1 MNNISTSIKQTES
14 LFEVVLNTVSD
25 AVSVV
30 DNDFKIKFQNKT
42 LTQLYGSRVGE
53 HCYKAYRSRTEPCEG
68 CLVREVLED
77 GKDRRWVIDM
87 TLPNGDILLLE
98 VSSAAIKDEKGKIT
112 GAVEVSRNVT
122 EQKKAEAIL
131 NKTLLERN
139 EVLKQLSNELSD
151 ATGYVKT
158 VLPQPITSGPLL
170 IDSRFIPSASLGGDS
185 FGYHW
190 IDEDHFAMYLLDVS
204 GHGWSAAL
212 LSVSAINVLRSHALP
227 DTDFRDPQ
235 QVLFALN
242 NMFPG
247 EMHNDMFFT
256 IWYGVYNLSSRQ
268 MAYASGGHPP
278 ALLFYSSSNERTKMS
293 QLRTPNFVIGGRPNT
308 VYQGETRLISRPSRL
323 YIFSDGVFDITKIDG
338 SIWGLNEFLE
348 FMTKT
353 FNAEHSILDR
363 ILGYAQEISQKE
375 AFDDDFTILEIF
387 FE

>member
-1 MNNISTSIKQTES
+1 MNISTSIKQIES

-25 AVSVV
+25 GVIVV
-30 DNDFKIKFQNKT
+30 DNDLKVKFQNKT
-42 LTQLYGSRVGE
+42 LTQLYGSKVGE
-53 HCYKAYRSRTEPCEG
+53 PCYNAYRGRTKPCED
-68 CLVREVLED
+68 CLILEVLKD
-77 GKDRRWVIDM
+77 GKNRRWITDI
-87 TLPNGDILLLE
+87 TLPNGDTLLLE

-112 GAVEVSRNVT
+112 GAVEVSRDVT
-122 EQKKAEAIL
+122 KQKKAEAIL
-131 NKTLLERN
+131 NKTLLDRN
-139 EVLKQLSNELSD
+139 EVLKQLSHELSD

-170 IDSRFIPSASLGGDS
+170 TDWRFIPSLSLGGDS

-190 IDEDHFAMYLLDVS
+190 IDEDYFAMYLLDVS

-212 LSVSAINVLRSHALP
+212 LSVSVINVLRSHALP

-242 NMFPG
+242 NTFPG
-247 EMHNDMFFT
+247 EQHNDMFFT

-278 ALLFYSSSNERTKMS
+278 ALLFCGSSNEQLKVN
-293 QLRTPNFVIGGRPNT
+293 QLRTPNFVIGGRRDA
-308 VYQGETRLISRPSRL
+308 VYQGKTQLINRPSRL
-323 YIFSDGVFDITKIDG
+323 YVFSDGVFDITKIDG
-338 SIWGLNEFLE
+338 SIWGFNKFLE

-353 FNAEHSILDR
+353 FNAEHSVLEGILD
-363 ILGYAQEISQKE
+363 YARGISQKE
-375 AFDDDFTILEIF
+375 GFDDDFTILEIF

>member
-1 MNNISTSIKQTES
+1 MNISTSIKQIES

-25 AVSVV
+25 GVIVV
-30 DNDFKIKFQNKT
+30 DNDLKVKFQNKT
-42 LTQLYGSRVGE
+42 LTQLYGSKVGE
-53 HCYKAYRSRTEPCEG
+53 PCYKAYRGRTKPCES
-68 CLVREVLED
+68 CLILEVLKD
-77 GKDRRWVIDM
+77 GKNRRWITDI
-87 TLPNGDILLLE
+87 TLPNGDTLLLE

-112 GAVEVSRNVT
+112 GAVEVSRDVT
-122 EQKKAEAIL
+122 KQKKAEAIL
-131 NKTLLERN
+131 NKTLLDRN
-139 EVLKQLSNELSD
+139 EVLKQLSHELSD

-170 IDSRFIPSASLGGDS
+170 TDWRFIPSLSLGGDS

-190 IDEDHFAMYLLDVS
+190 IDEDYFAMYLLDVS

-212 LSVSAINVLRSHALP
+212 LSVSVINVLRSHALP

-242 NMFPG
+242 NTFPG
-247 EMHNDMFFT
+247 EQHNDMFFT

-278 ALLFYSSSNERTKMS
+278 ALLFYGSSNEQLKVN
-293 QLRTPNFVIGGRPNT
+293 QLRTPNFVIGGRRDA
-308 VYQGETRLISRPSRL
+308 VYQGKTQLINRPSRL
-323 YIFSDGVFDITKIDG
+323 YVFSDGVFDITKIDG
-338 SIWGLNEFLE
+338 SIWGFNKFLE

-353 FNAEHSILDR
+353 FNAEHSVLEGILD
-363 ILGYAQEISQKE
+363 YARGISQKE
-375 AFDDDFTILEIF
+375 EFDDDFTILEIF

>member
-1 MNNISTSIKQTES
+1 MNISTSIKQIES

-25 AVSVV
+25 GVIVV
-30 DNDFKIKFQNKT
+30 DNDLKVKFQNKT
-42 LTQLYGSRVGE
+42 LTQLYGSKVGE
-53 HCYKAYRSRTEPCEG
+53 PCYKAYRGRTKPCES
-68 CLVREVLED
+68 CLILEVLKD
-77 GKDRRWVIDM
+77 GKNRRWITDI
-87 TLPNGDILLLE
+87 TLPNGDTLLLE

-112 GAVEVSRNVT
+112 GAVEVSRDVT
-122 EQKKAEAIL
+122 KQKKAEAIL
-131 NKTLLERN
+131 NKTLLDRN
-139 EVLKQLSNELSD
+139 EVLKQLSHELSD

-170 IDSRFIPSASLGGDS
+170 TDWRFIPSLSLGGDS

-190 IDEDHFAMYLLDVS
+190 IDEDYFAMYLLDVS

-212 LSVSAINVLRSHALP
+212 LSVSVINVLRSHALP

-242 NMFPG
+242 NTFPG
-247 EMHNDMFFT
+247 EQHNDMFFT

-278 ALLFYSSSNERTKMS
+278 ALLFYGSPNEQLKVN
-293 QLRTPNFVIGGRPNT
+293 QLRTPNFVIGGRRDA
-308 VYQGETRLISRPSRL
+308 VYQGKTQLINRPSRL
-323 YIFSDGVFDITKIDG
+323 YVFSDGVFDITKIDG
-338 SIWGLNEFLE
+338 SIWGFNKFLE

-353 FNAEHSILDR
+353 FNAEHSVLEGILD
-363 ILGYAQEISQKE
+363 YARGISQKE
-375 AFDDDFTILEIF
+375 EFDDDFTILEIF

>member
-1 MNNISTSIKQTES
+1 MNISTSIKQIES

-25 AVSVV
+25 GVIVV
-30 DNDFKIKFQNKT
+30 DNDLKVKFQNKT
-42 LTQLYGSRVGE
+42 LTQLYGSKVGE
-53 HCYKAYRSRTEPCEG
+53 PCYKAYRGRTKPCES
-68 CLVREVLED
+68 CLILEVLKD
-77 GKDRRWVIDM
+77 GKNRRWITDI
-87 TLPNGDILLLE
+87 TLPNGDTLLLE

-112 GAVEVSRNVT
+112 GAVEVSRDVT
-122 EQKKAEAIL
+122 IQKKAEAIL
-131 NKTLLERN
+131 NKTLLDRN
-139 EVLKQLSNELSD
+139 EVLKQLSHELSD

-170 IDSRFIPSASLGGDS
+170 IDWRFIPSLSLGGDS

-190 IDEDHFAMYLLDVS
+190 IDEDYFAMYLLDVS

-212 LSVSAINVLRSHALP
+212 LSVSVINVLRSHALP

-242 NMFPG
+242 NTFPG
-247 EMHNDMFFT
+247 EQHNDMFFT

-278 ALLFYSSSNERTKMS
+278 ALLFYGSSNEQLKVN
-293 QLRTPNFVIGGRPNT
+293 QLRTPNFVIGGRREA
-308 VYQGETRLISRPSRL
+308 VYQGKTQLINRPSRL
-323 YIFSDGVFDITKIDG
+323 YVFSDGVFDITKIDG
-338 SIWGLNEFLE
+338 SIWGFNKFLE

-353 FNAEHSILDR
+353 FNAEHSALEGILD
-363 ILGYAQEISQKE
+363 YARGISQKDE
-375 AFDDDFTILEIF
+375 FDDDFTILEIF

>member
-1 MNNISTSIKQTES
+1 MNISTSIKQIES

-25 AVSVV
+25 AVIVV
-30 DNDFKIKFQNKT
+30 DNDLKVKFENKT
-42 LTQLYGSRVGE
+42 LTQLYGSKVGE
-53 HCYKAYRSRTEPCEG
+53 PCYKAYRGRTKPCES
-68 CLVREVLED
+68 CLILEVLKD
-77 GKDRRWVIDM
+77 GKNRRWITDI
-87 TLPNGDILLLE
+87 TLPNGDTLLLE

-112 GAVEVSRNVT
+112 GAVEVSRDVT
-122 EQKKAEAIL
+122 IQKKAEAIL
-131 NKTLLERN
+131 NKTLLDRN
-139 EVLKQLSNELSD
+139 EVLKQLSHELSD

-170 IDSRFIPSASLGGDS
+170 IDWRFIPSLSLGGDS

-190 IDEDHFAMYLLDVS
+190 IDEDYFAMYLLDVS

-212 LSVSAINVLRSHALP
+212 LSVSVINVLRSHALP

-242 NMFPG
+242 NTFPG
-247 EMHNDMFFT
+247 ELHNDMFFT

-278 ALLFYSSSNERTKMS
+278 ALLFYGSSNEQLKVN
-293 QLRTPNFVIGGRPNT
+293 QLRTPNFVIGGRRDA
-308 VYQGETRLISRPSRL
+308 VYQGKTQLINRPSRL
-323 YIFSDGVFDITKIDG
+323 YVFSDGVFDITKIDG
-338 SIWGLNEFLE
+338 SIWGFNKFLE

-353 FNAEHSILDR
+353 FNAEHSVLEGILD
-363 ILGYAQEISQKE
+363 YARGISQKE
-375 AFDDDFTILEIF
+375 GFDDDFTILEIF

>member
-1 MNNISTSIKQTES
+1 MNISTSIKQIES

-25 AVSVV
+25 GVIVV
-30 DNDFKIKFQNKT
+30 DNDLKVKFQNKT
-42 LTQLYGSRVGE
+42 LTQLYGSKVGE
-53 HCYKAYRSRTEPCEG
+53 PCYKAYRGRTKPCES
-68 CLVREVLED
+68 CLILEVLKD
-77 GKDRRWVIDM
+77 GKNRRWITDI
-87 TLPNGDILLLE
+87 TLPNGDTILLE

-112 GAVEVSRNVT
+112 GAVEVSRDVT
-122 EQKKAEAIL
+122 KQKKAEAIL
-131 NKTLLERN
+131 NKTLLDRN
-139 EVLKQLSNELSD
+139 EVLKQLSHELSD

-170 IDSRFIPSASLGGDS
+170 TDWRFIPSLSLGGDS

-190 IDEDHFAMYLLDVS
+190 IDEDYFAMYLLDVS

-212 LSVSAINVLRSHALP
+212 LSVSVINVLRSHALP

-242 NMFPG
+242 NTFPG
-247 EMHNDMFFT
+247 EQHNDMFFT

-278 ALLFYSSSNERTKMS
+278 ALLFYGSPNEQLKVN
-293 QLRTPNFVIGGRPNT
+293 QLRTPNFVIGGRRDA
-308 VYQGETRLISRPSRL
+308 VYQGKTQLINRPSRL
-323 YIFSDGVFDITKIDG
+323 YVFSDGVFDITKIDG
-338 SIWGLNEFLE
+338 SIWGFNKFLE

-353 FNAEHSILDR
+353 FNAEHSVLEGILD
-363 ILGYAQEISQKE
+363 YARGISQKE
-375 AFDDDFTILEIF
+375 GFDDDFTILEIF

>member
-1 MNNISTSIKQTES
+1 MNISTSIKQIES

-25 AVSVV
+25 GVIVV
-30 DNDFKIKFQNKT
+30 DNDLKVKFQNKT
-42 LTQLYGSRVGE
+42 LTQLYGSKVGE
-53 HCYKAYRSRTEPCEG
+53 PCYKAYRGRTKPCES
-68 CLVREVLED
+68 CLILEVLKD
-77 GKDRRWVIDM
+77 GKNRRWITDI
-87 TLPNGDILLLE
+87 TLPNGDTLLLE

-112 GAVEVSRNVT
+112 GAVEVSRDVT
-122 EQKKAEAIL
+122 KQKKAEAIL
-131 NKTLLERN
+131 NKTLLDRN
-139 EVLKQLSNELSD
+139 EVLKQLSHELSD

-170 IDSRFIPSASLGGDS
+170 TDWRFIPSLSLGGDS

-190 IDEDHFAMYLLDVS
+190 IDEDYFAMYLLDVS

-212 LSVSAINVLRSHALP
+212 LSVSVINVLRSHALP

-242 NMFPG
+242 NTFPG
-247 EMHNDMFFT
+247 EQHNDMFFT

-278 ALLFYSSSNERTKMS
+278 ALLFYGSSNEQLKVN
-293 QLRTPNFVIGGRPNT
+293 QLRTPNFVIGGRRDA
-308 VYQGETRLISRPSRL
+308 VYQGKTQLINRPSRL
-323 YIFSDGVFDITKIDG
+323 YVFSDGVFDITKIDG
-338 SIWGLNEFLE
+338 SIWGFNKFLE

-353 FNAEHSILDR
+353 FNAEHSALEGILD
-363 ILGYAQEISQKE
+363 YARGISQKDE
-375 AFDDDFTILEIF
+375 FDDDFTILEIF

>member
-1 MNNISTSIKQTES
+1 MNISTSIKQIES

-25 AVSVV
+25 GVIVV
-30 DNDFKIKFQNKT
+30 DNDLKVKFQNKT
-42 LTQLYGSRVGE
+42 LTQLYGSKVGE
-53 HCYKAYRSRTEPCEG
+53 PCYKAYRGRTKPCES
-68 CLVREVLED
+68 CLILEVLKD
-77 GKDRRWVIDM
+77 GKNRRWITDI
-87 TLPNGDILLLE
+87 TLPNGDTILLE

-112 GAVEVSRNVT
+112 GAVEVSRDVT
-122 EQKKAEAIL
+122 KQKKAEAIL
-131 NKTLLERN
+131 NKTLLDRN
-139 EVLKQLSNELSD
+139 EVLKQLSHELSD

-170 IDSRFIPSASLGGDS
+170 TDWRFIPSLSLGGDS

-190 IDEDHFAMYLLDVS
+190 IDEDYFAMYLLDVS

-212 LSVSAINVLRSHALP
+212 LSVSVINVLRSHALP

-242 NMFPG
+242 NTFPG
-247 EMHNDMFFT
+247 EQHNDMFFT

-278 ALLFYSSSNERTKMS
+278 ALLFYGSSNEQLKVN
-293 QLRTPNFVIGGRPNT
+293 QLRTPNFVIGGRRDA
-308 VYQGETRLISRPSRL
+308 VYQGKTQLINRPSRL
-323 YIFSDGVFDITKIDG
+323 YVFSDGVFDITKIDG
-338 SIWGLNEFLE
+338 SIWGFNKFLE

-353 FNAEHSILDR
+353 FNAEHSVLEGILD
-363 ILGYAQEISQKE
+363 YARGISQKE
-375 AFDDDFTILEIF
+375 EFDDDFTILEIF

>member
-1 MNNISTSIKQTES
+1 MNISTSIKQIES

-25 AVSVV
+25 GVIVV
-30 DNDFKIKFQNKT
+30 DNDLKVKFENKT
-42 LTQLYGSRVGE
+42 LTQLYGSKVGE
-53 HCYKAYRSRTEPCEG
+53 PCYKAYRGRTKPCES
-68 CLVREVLED
+68 CLILEVLKD
-77 GKDRRWVIDM
+77 GKNRRWITDI
-87 TLPNGDILLLE
+87 TLPNGDTLLLE

-112 GAVEVSRNVT
+112 GAVEVSRDVT
-122 EQKKAEAIL
+122 KQKKAEAIL
-131 NKTLLERN
+131 NKTLLDRN
-139 EVLKQLSNELSD
+139 EVLKQLSHELSD

-170 IDSRFIPSASLGGDS
+170 IDWRFIPSLSLGGDS

-190 IDEDHFAMYLLDVS
+190 IDEDYFAMYLLDVS

-212 LSVSAINVLRSHALP
+212 LSVSVINVLRSHALP

-242 NMFPG
+242 NTFPG
-247 EMHNDMFFT
+247 EQHNDMFFT

-278 ALLFYSSSNERTKMS
+278 ALLFYGSSNEQLKVN
-293 QLRTPNFVIGGRPNT
+293 QLRTPNFVIGGRRDA
-308 VYQGETRLISRPSRL
+308 VYQGKTQLINRPSRL
-323 YIFSDGVFDITKIDG
+323 YVFSDGVFDITKIDG
-338 SIWGLNEFLE
+338 SIWGFNKFLE

-353 FNAEHSILDR
+353 FNAEHSVLEGILD
-363 ILGYAQEISQKE
+363 YARGISQKE
-375 AFDDDFTILEIF
+375 GFDDDFTILEIF